1 MTDAKNTGNYGED
14 LAAEFLRN
22 KKYKILG
29 RNIRTKFGEV
39 DILAERNKKIIICEV
54 KTRSG
59 DGQFGRPEEAV
70 DYFKQQKLIKMAH
83 WLSEERQYA
92 NRVFQI
98 DVIAIAIKNN
108 EPRIEHLE
116 NVVLDNF

>member
-1 MTDAKNTGNYGED
+1 MDAKTTGNYGED
-14 LAAEFLRN
+14 LATEFLIK

-59 DGQFGRPEEAV
+59 DNQFGRPEEAV
-70 DYFKQQKLIKMAH
+70 DYFKQQKLIKMAR
-83 WLSEERQYA
+83 WLTQERQYA

-98 DVIAIAIKNN
+98 DVIAIAIGDGAPN
-108 EPRIEHLE
+108 IVHLE
-116 NVVLDNF
+116 NVVQDH

>member
-1 MTDAKNTGNYGED
+1 MTTTKNIGDYGED
-14 LAAEFLRN
+14 LAEDFLKK

-29 RNIRTKFGEV
+29 RNLRTRFGEIDV
-39 DILAERNKKIIICEV
+39 LAEKNKKIIICEV

-59 DGQFGRPEEAV
+59 NNQYGRPEDAV

-83 WLSEERQYA
+83 WLAAERQYA

-98 DVIAIAIKNN
+98 DVIAISIGLGAPVIV
-108 EPRIEHLE
+108 HLE
-116 NVVLDNF
+116 NVVGE